1 MEANLLT
8 YRNSL
13 APRPP
18 SRRGG
23 RLPLRPTF
31 YLNRDPTES
40 FESSPHSPRNV
51 ASAVVG
57 YFGLFLQP
65 PRLFSQR
72 RLVFRL
78 QAELFFPL
86 AFFHFLFCLPPPFL
100 GPSPPF
106 LLPPHL
112 CSVARLFSH
121 LALPDFWVLGGCVA
135 GPTTS
140 VFRAACPP
148 QLGVEI
154 TSLEFLEIPG
164 AFLDL
169 PAFTR
174 SSSLPYFVEALQL
187 EIESGVRRESPPG

>member
-1 MEANLLT
+1 MEANLQK

-13 APRPP
+13 ALRLP

-23 RLPLRPTF
+23 RLPLRPMF

-40 FESSPHSPRNV
+40 LESSPHSLRNV
-51 ASAVVG
+51 ASAVGG
-57 YFGLFLQP
+57 YFGLLLQP
-65 PRLFSQR
+65 PRVFSQR

-112 CSVARLFSH
+112 CSVACLFSH
-121 LALPDFWVLGGCVA
+121 LALPDFWVSGGCVA
-135 GPTTS
+135 GPTIS
-140 VFRAACPP
+140 VFRAAFSP

-154 TSLEFLEIPG
+154 TSLEFLENSG
-164 AFLDL
+164 AFLGL

-174 SSSLPYFVEALQL
+174 ASSLCFFVGALQL
-187 EIESGVRRESPPG
+187 EIESGVRREPPPG